1 MAGGKIGSMVSRRLF
16 VIVGLMVAISIGFL
30 MAGSIGKNT
39 KTENGQVRE
48 IAITA
53 KRFSFTPDTIT
64 VKQGERIR
72 LKITSEDVSHGF
84 SILELG
90 VNEVIE
96 PGKETVV
103 ELTPTKK
110 GSYRYFCSVECGNG
124 HLAMQ
129 GKLVVE

>member
-1 MAGGKIGSMVSRRLF
+1 MESMASRRLLL
-16 VIVGLMVAISIGFL
+16 IAGLAVAIFVGFL
-30 MAGSIGKNT
+30 VSRSIDKSA
-39 KTENGQVRE
+39 KTEGGQARE

-53 KRFSFTPDTIT
+53 KRFSFTPDTIR
-64 VKQGERIR
+64 VKQGERVR
-72 LKITSEDVSHGF
+72 LRITSEDVSHGF

-90 VNEVIE
+90 INEVIE

-110 GSYRYFCSVECGNG
+110 GNFRYFCSVECGTG

-129 GKLVVE
+129 GKLIVE

>member
-1 MAGGKIGSMVSRRLF
+1 MSIQEVEPLDGKIRPMISRRHLL
-16 VIVGLMVAISIGFL
+16 IVGLMAAISIGLFA
-30 MAGSIGKNT
+30 AGSI
-39 KTENGQVRE
+39 GQVRE

-53 KRFSFTPDTIT
+53 KRFAFTPDTIT
-64 VKQGERIR
+64 VKQGEKIR

-96 PGKETVV
+96 PEKETVV

-129 GKLVVE
+129 GKLIVE

>member
-1 MAGGKIGSMVSRRLF
+1 MRHFLVAGL
-16 VIVGLMVAISIGFL
+16 IVLISIGFL
-30 MAGSIGKNT
+30 VAGSVGKGV
-39 KTENGQVRE
+39 KTEDGQVRE
-48 IAITA
+48 IAVTA

-64 VKQGERIR
+64 VKQGERVR

-90 VNEVIE
+90 VNEIIE

-103 ELTPTKK
+103 ELTPAKK

-129 GKLVVE
+129 GNLIVE